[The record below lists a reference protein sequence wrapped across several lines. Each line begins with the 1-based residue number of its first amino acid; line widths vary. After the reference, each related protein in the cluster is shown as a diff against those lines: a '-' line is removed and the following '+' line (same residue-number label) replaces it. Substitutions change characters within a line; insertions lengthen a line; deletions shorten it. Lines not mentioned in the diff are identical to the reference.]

1 MKPLIAI
8 LSLYDEGKDSYWMLP
23 GYVQGLEDAGASPVI
38 LPYTACT
45 ETLERYAALCDGFLF
60 PGGQDLHP
68 SLYGWS
74 PRTSA
79 GSSAAAGTIWR
90 PPFTPWP
97 GPRASPCWASAGAS
111 RWST

>member
-68 SLYGWS
+68 SLYGEE
-74 PRTSA
+74 PTDQC
-79 GSSAAAGTIWR
+79 G
-90 PPFTPWP
+90 
-97 GPRASPCWASAGAS
+97 
-111 RWST
+111 